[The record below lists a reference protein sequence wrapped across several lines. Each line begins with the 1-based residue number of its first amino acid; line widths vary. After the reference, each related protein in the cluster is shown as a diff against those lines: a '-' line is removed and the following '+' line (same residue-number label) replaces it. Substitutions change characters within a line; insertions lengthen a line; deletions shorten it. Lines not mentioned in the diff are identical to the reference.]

1 MTLRHIEERYSGTLR
16 SDDGDGNKNGIKA
29 IDLLSKTTTLHVH
42 HTFLY
47 ISLPFLLDYDVKMPF
62 SCFIEDVNKQR
73 RNFLSL
79 SEVNLDNALRNTNPG
94 DFAYLRQRK
103 RDGIIALKIEFT
115 F

>member
-73 RNFLSL
+73 RNFLLFPRLTWITLLGIQIQEISPTYDKE
-79 SEVNLDNALRNTNPG
+79 SEM
-94 DFAYLRQRK
+94 
-103 RDGIIALKIEFT
+103 E
-115 F
+115 